1 MAKKSLIFFLSLLL
15 IVPAFIFSVSAEMS
29 EDVDYMMN
37 PGKLIVENGVAGVVY
52 NGGVGS
58 LRNTSFEFLPNFAIQ
73 DGVAVYQHGARVADI
88 RLPQEA
94 PLFTY
99 GDNIITKVST
109 SFRSL
114 GRFADLPS
122 YNTVHFNF
130 WQIWNAN
137 GLQNAAYN
145 ISQFKING
153 QVIPRNNYVFASS
166 SAGGYTSVYSFA
178 VDLSDEVS
186 TLVSNDKTVPYSN
199 IELVFT
205 VNWENSEPMTITE
218 SFSIYTRL
226 TDLTYTN
233 LELNEALLEA
243 QRQTE
248 LLGDIAD
255 RLDNIDQKFDDAMQE
270 HDNQQKQEYQQQGN
284 DQSSAIGNNMPDTNS
299 VVNAFSSFVGA
310 ISSTDRVSY
319 FPTPALKIPAIDGV
333 ISKEVVL
340 LEAGQV
346 NLSEYIAMVPAE
358 ILTLI
363 QIVFSLALCVFFV
376 KEMQRAIDLV
386 MKGGE

>member
-1 MAKKSLIFFLSLLL
+1 MAKKTLIFFFSFLL
-15 IVPAFIFSVSAEMS
+15 IIPLFAFSVSAEVS
-29 EDVDYMMN
+29 ESIDFFYS
-37 PGKLIVENGVAGVVY
+37 PGSLVVNNGVAGTVY

-58 LRNTSFEFLPNFAIQ
+58 LVSTSYDFLPNYQ
-73 DGVAVYQHGARVADI
+73 LRPGVVYQRGARVANI
-88 RLPQEA
+88 YP
-94 PLFTY
+94 PTSGNLFTY
-99 GDNIITKVST
+99 GDNIVTTVST
-109 SFRSL
+109 SFRSIGL
-114 GRFADLPS
+114 FSQLPS

-130 WQIWNAN
+130 WQVWTAQ
-137 GLQNAAYN
+137 GLQSVATLLN
-145 ISQFKING
+145 QLRING
-153 QVIPRNNYVFASS
+153 QVIPRNCYAFTATT
-166 SAGGYTSVYSFA
+166 AGGFTSVYSLA
-178 VDLSDEVS
+178 VNLTDEVA
-186 TLVSNDKTVPYSN
+186 TNITQDKDRPYET
-199 IELVFT
+199 IELVLTTNF
-205 VNWENSEPMTITE
+205 ENSEPMTLTS
-218 SFSIYTRL
+218 SFNIYSRISEVTF
-226 TDLTYTN
+226 TN

-243 QRQTE
+243 QKQTA
-248 LLGDIAD
+248 LLGDIANK
-255 RLDNIDQKFDDAMQE
+255 LDNIDQKFDQAMQE
-270 HDNQQKQEYQQQGN
+270 HDDQQKQEYQQQGN

-346 NLSEYIAMVPAE
+346 NFSEYIAMVPAE